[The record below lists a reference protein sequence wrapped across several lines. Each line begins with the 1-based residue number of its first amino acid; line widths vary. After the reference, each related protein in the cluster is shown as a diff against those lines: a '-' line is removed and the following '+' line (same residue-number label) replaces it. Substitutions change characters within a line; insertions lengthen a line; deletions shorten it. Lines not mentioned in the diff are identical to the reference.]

1 MRKKRGD
8 VCTVD
13 TYYNGIRLI
22 DKVELVDDIKAW
34 QESVL
39 VYSPYM
45 RSNILVRIK
54 DLKQDFATDAII
66 EKLQLAHKERRKKVR
81 L

>member
-13 TYYNGIRLI
+13 INYNGIRI
-22 DKVELVDDIKAW
+22 VDKVELVDDIEDW
-34 QESVL
+34 QESAL

-54 DLKQDFATDAII
+54 DLKEEDDYSGFCD
-66 EKLQLAHKERRKKVR
+66 
-81 L
+81 